1 HPLPRI
7 DDCLEKIGLSLGKNN
22 KQYTSRPCV
31 STFDLKMGYHQLRI
45 KEQDAHKTAFRTHR
59 GLYEYTRL
67 PMGLKTAGSFFQ
79 KLMNKVFNGVLDDG
93 IFCYLDDICI
103 ATSTFEEHL
112 EKLRLMLTRLR
123 EALLKLKPKK
133 CVLLSENTKYLGHIV
148 SREGLIPDPKKID
161 GIQSYP
167 APKTPTEV
175 RRFLGMA
182 SYYRR
187 FVPFF
192 SKIAHPMRALTEKDQ
207 IFDWTVECQEAF
219 DMLKKKL
226 TEPPVLHYPDVTMGT
241 YYIETDGSARGLGAV
256 LCQKDQ
262 KGQLRPI
269 AFASSGLSRTQQSYI
284 PTELEALACVYAVRH
299 FHTYIFGCTVTLL
312 TDHASLCFLMKQ
324 AQPIPR
330 LQRWILTLDQYNI
343 KWVYRKGSSNAV
355 ADALSRRYESAAES
369 EAAQSELI
377 SLDSLFEYTPKGTL
391 YSWLLA
397 VSTRATN
404 RDEEKSVL
412 DRKNPRESRKEKNWQ
427 NKGHPVNTWRENG
440 ANLVR

>member
-1 HPLPRI
+1 
-7 DDCLEKIGLSLGKNN
+7 
-22 KQYTSRPCV
+22 
-31 STFDLKMGYHQLRI
+31 
-45 KEQDAHKTAFRTHR
+45 
-59 GLYEYTRL
+59 
-67 PMGLKTAGSFFQ
+67 
-79 KLMNKVFNGVLDDG
+79 LDDG

-103 ATSTFEEHL
+103 ATSTFEGHL
-112 EKLRLMLTRLR
+112 EKLELMLTRLR

-148 SREGLIPDPKKID
+148 SREGLIPDPKKVD

-192 SKIAHPMRALTEKDQ
+192 SKIAHPLRALTEKNSL
-207 IFDWTVECQEAF
+207 FSWTEECQDAF
-219 DMLKKKL
+219 EELKKKL
-226 TEPPVLHYPDVTMGT
+226 VEPPVLHYPDVTMGT

-324 AQPIPR
+324 ADPIPR

-343 KWVYRKGSSNAV
+343 KWVYRKGSS
-355 ADALSRRYESAAES
+355 
-369 EAAQSELI
+369 
-377 SLDSLFEYTPKGTL
+377 
-391 YSWLLA
+391 
-397 VSTRATN
+397 
-404 RDEEKSVL
+404 
-412 DRKNPRESRKEKNWQ
+412 
-427 NKGHPVNTWRENG
+427 
-440 ANLVR
+440 